1 MELKR
6 ATPEL
11 LQASVMQQIIPSEIL
26 PDLLNRLSE
35 GIIMNIIIIDN
46 IPVGLIG
53 LMDLHGNELM
63 AVIHQNHRRKGL
75 VFEGCIKTINEGFTE
90 LSLPYLQAK
99 AIVNSPGHNL
109 ATKLGYKDVSINQVD
124 KYVEVNLK
132 LSRDNWQKKSIY
144 K

>member
-11 LQASVMQQIIPSEIL
+11 LQASVMQQIIPSEML

-35 GIIMNIIIIDN
+35 GIIMNVIIIDN

-124 KYVEVNLK
+124 KYLEVNLK
-132 LSRDNWQKKSIY
+132 LSRDNWQKKSIF

>member
-11 LQASVMQQIIPSEIL
+11 LQASVMQQIIPSEML

-35 GIIMNIIIIDN
+35 GIIMNVIIIDN

-99 AIVNSPGHNL
+99 AIVNSPGHKL

-144 K
+144 M